1 VIGWTSKAAGLLAGL
16 GVLAMAGLITFDV
29 LMRYFLDR
37 PQLFMDEL
45 ASFLQVFVVFA
56 GLAYTFR
63 AGGHVRV
70 DLVTSSLPRPVRAW
84 LRAVTLALGLAFLAA
99 VIWVTA
105 QSGLSAYGYGRVS
118 AVMLYPLWIP
128 MLLIPAGLLLMAVAM
143 LAAFVR
149 QVRVSLGP
157 LEGRDEAPLPDRR
170 A

>member
-1 VIGWTSKAAGLLAGL
+1 MIGWTSKAAGLLAGL

-37 PQLFMDEL
+37 PQLFVDEL

-149 QVRVSLGP
+149 QVRMSLGP
-157 LEGRDEAPLPDRR
+157 LEGRDEAPPQDRR